1 MQSGPNCKKLVEGSA
16 PKPLKTRTA
25 FCGCSVFLHQMCFR
39 QWAEMKAAVMP
50 GSCVLHAILAWRLS
64 LFVKIATAL
73 ALAGRG
79 LGAEP
84 TNKLLQKL
92 LRNCRQIIVNDKTF
106 GTFMQFYT
114 PSVVESLA
122 VFSLYGS

>member
-25 FCGCSVFLHQMCFR
+25 FCGCSIFLRQMRFR
-39 QWAEMKAAVMP
+39 QWADMKEAVMP
-50 GSCVLHAILAWRLS
+50 DSCVVHTILVWRLS
-64 LFVKIATAL
+64 LFVKITTVL

-92 LRNCRQIIVNDKTF
+92 LTLHCLPRPFLCLDRVSFWTDHKFVIRVCAALF
-106 GTFMQFYT
+106 
-114 PSVVESLA
+114 L
-122 VFSLYGS
+122 